1 MNTTKF
7 NLRQRAYKGVGGIGC
22 DPIVEEHSER
32 CAANQ
37 PRTRELLATGH
48 KLSQAPMSQ
57 APPPSLRRTSAM
69 CADEKKAMIAILTAS
84 TDAGPVPR
92 EELEEFDEDHVADY
106 FGGDIARADLFL
118 AVLRFDGSPS
128 GAQIADLARKHFH
141 GDFDTA
147 RSFCAL
153 AAEIKVRVRKQ
164 EDLKAQE
171 EVELA
176 EIARKASAALQAKR
190 AARAKQ
196 LLALEEDEP
205 RRPTAAGSLN
215 GPSSPGPPK
224 FAVSAELGEV
234 QAAGLIKSQSG
245 TFKTFNTQSVQER
258 VRQKEKQVQRT
269 MNLLRALENAK
280 FETDNGY
287 VQLQGAIRPRS
298 YTHEV
303 LKGAGMKYRRGK
315 PVFNSDSKRSASALA
330 YYEEDDTAPRRY
342 RAQGS
347 KMAVVDRRAR
357 SATPGDHA
365 GQKLSKLETST
376 ESERAR
382 RSLRASSRPSTLAP
396 LTGTSQTCAFT
407 CSDSLAISLPVLC
420 KLKSS
425 ETAALTEATR
435 PRTAEEL
442 KQTQLD
448 TDLDHD
454 DPLMEEP
461 KVIAQKRLQASRTDL
476 AKGIALGVST
486 NSILLSTQ
494 STRSMIEHHII
505 THNGEA
511 RDVMRRVEN
520 VLGDIFSID
529 IRHHGIPIRVTD
541 MLPEVLNIS
550 VVQKS
555 RLNAHLLECAPRAVC
570 VKREI
575 SLPQGMGRHLHASA
589 YYKREEGAAGVQGRV
604 AKVATELANLRESI
618 TELSNKRRK
627 HTDPL
632 IREQAEAQFKAAVEA
647 VEKKESELQGL
658 RDQVNSSSAPK
669 GSLGGVLLNSLSA
682 PTVSLGGVKLPPM
695 DHQRVQVDASVARA
709 HQPVHRNVN
718 EILALRGMSSY
729 QLAGEVA
736 KAIGSAFLFLEH
748 YDGLDSHTE
757 GAFCELCSYVLAREE
772 KSQLMQK
779 AGVIHEKIAELEGEL
794 KYTEEEL
801 KVLEQHVKEAHKERE
816 EADEAELHA
825 KHTVRVSTVLGR

>member
-1 MNTTKF
+1 
-7 NLRQRAYKGVGGIGC
+7 
-22 DPIVEEHSER
+22 
-32 CAANQ
+32 
-37 PRTRELLATGH
+37 
-48 KLSQAPMSQ
+48 
-57 APPPSLRRTSAM
+57 
-69 CADEKKAMIAILTAS
+69 MIAVLS
-84 TDAGPVPR
+84 LPSSSL
-92 EELEEFDEDHVADY
+92 LEDGKEFDEDHVADY
-106 FGGDIARADLFL
+106 FGGDVAMADLFL
-118 AVLRFDGSPS
+118 AVLRFDGAPS

-153 AAEIKVRVRKQ
+153 AAETKVRVREQ
-164 EDLKAQE
+164 EELKAQE
-171 EVELA
+171 EIELA
-176 EIARKASAALQAKR
+176 EIARQASAALQAKR

-196 LLALEEDEP
+196 LLALEEDSLEP
-205 RRPTAAGSLN
+205 RIPTTAGPLN
-215 GPSSPGPPK
+215 GPSAPGPPK
-224 FAVSAELGEV
+224 FGASAEHGEV
-234 QAAGLIKSQSG
+234 QAAGLIKNQSG
-245 TFKTFNTQSVQER
+245 TSKTFNTQSVQEK

-280 FETDNGY
+280 FETDHGY

-315 PVFNSDSKRSASALA
+315 PVFNSDSRRSASALA
-330 YYEEDDTAPRRY
+330 YYEDDDTAPRRY

-347 KMAVVDRRAR
+347 RIAVVDRRAK
-357 SATPGDHA
+357 SATPGDNV
-365 GQKLSKLETST
+365 GQKLSNLETST
-376 ESERAR
+376 ESEGAR
-382 RSLRASSRPSTLAP
+382 RSLRASFRPSTLAP
-396 LTGTSQTCAFT
+396 LTGTSQTRAST
-407 CSDSLAISLPVLC
+407 GSDSLAISLPVLC

-448 TDLDHD
+448 TDLDQD
-454 DPLMEEP
+454 DPLMEES
-461 KVIAQKRLQASRTDL
+461 KVIAQKRLQASRTEL
-476 AKGIALGVST
+476 AKGIALGVTT

-494 STRSMIEHHII
+494 STRSTIEHHII

-520 VLGDIFSID
+520 ILGDIFSID

-550 VVQKS
+550 VLQKS

-570 VKREI
+570 VKSES
-575 SLPQGMGRHLHASA
+575 SLPQGMGRHLHAAA
-589 YYKREEGAAGVQGRV
+589 YYKREEGAAGGQARV

-618 TELSNKRRK
+618 TELSHKRRK

-658 RDQVNSSSAPK
+658 RDQLNSSSASK

-682 PTVSLGGVKLPPM
+682 PTISLGGVKLPPM

-709 HQPVHRNVN
+709 HQPVHRNVH

-757 GAFCELCSYVLAREE
+757 GAFCELCSYMLAREE

-816 EADEAELHA
+816 EADEAGLHA
-825 KHTVRVSTVLGR
+825 KHTVTITKTCTLSVWLP